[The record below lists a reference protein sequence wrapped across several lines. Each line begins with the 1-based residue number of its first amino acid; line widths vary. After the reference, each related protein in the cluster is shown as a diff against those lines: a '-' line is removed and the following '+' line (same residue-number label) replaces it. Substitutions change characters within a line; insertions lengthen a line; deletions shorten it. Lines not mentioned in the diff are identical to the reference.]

1 MAQTQRIDRLI
12 YTMLVLAGAAAF
24 LSSPGHPAR
33 VLEQVVVAVVTASA
47 SDEAIAAGALGDVR
61 YLDVPR

>member
-1 MAQTQRIDRLI
+1 
-12 YTMLVLAGAAAF
+12 
-24 LSSPGHPAR
+24 